1 MKNDNDFL
9 LKQLRFFI
17 YAAVLICFLILGC
30 SFHQTMM
37 NQKMYALPICL
48 ESNCISFMAKKMEGT
63 INLAQ
68 ALGWLVTLL
77 TGLGGAYIALKT
89 YVTGIKNSNITNH
102 ISHINMFRDFVN
114 LEVSK
119 RKRVSPSSVDIY
131 IWYNKIFPNSKKGD
145 LVFCSSYLESI
156 KDVKKVIDDANNNII
171 SLNGDYKYKEHQ
183 QKMIA
188 CLKVFGVDINR
199 GPKNSFVEIE
209 GEILEIIDSVNSTFI
224 SGHDLLCLIERKYN

>member
-1 MKNDNDFL
+1 MKNDNDL
-9 LKQLRFFI
+9 SLKQLRIFI
-17 YAAVLICFLILGC
+17 CVAVLVCLLILGY
-30 SFHQTMM
+30 SYHETMM
-37 NQKMYALPICL
+37 KQEMYSLPFCL
-48 ESNCISFMAKKMEGT
+48 ESNCISFMIKKMEGT

-89 YVTGIKNSNITNH
+89 YVTGIRNSNITNH

-156 KDVKKVIDDANNNII
+156 KNVKKVIDEANDNIS
-171 SLNGDYKYKEHQ
+171 SLSGDYRYKDHQ

-188 CLKVFGVDINR
+188 CLKVFGLEINR

-224 SGHDLLCLIERKYN
+224 SGHVILCLIERKYN